1 MRFVFLTLGYHPD
14 LTGGAYR
21 YVAEAAERL
30 AGRGHGVEVI
40 CPNPADRLA
49 GRESRHGVGLFRYPG
64 GRSFAA
70 RNWRQE
76 NARARALLRE
86 RLAEPG
92 GPALVVQAQ
101 AYFTP
106 ALAGHWPQA
115 VFLFTGPWS
124 AEYRWARQA
133 APRSLPRRWLDGAIA
148 LAMRWT
154 ERKALRRTRRIL
166 TISHYYAG
174 QLPRWH
180 GRRLAP
186 ISVIS
191 GGVNTEQFRP
201 VADRSQ
207 LRRRW
212 GLGEAAFLFLAVR
225 RLEARMGL
233 LTLLEGFA
241 AVAPAFPQARLW
253 LTGSGPLRPELEKRI
268 AAAGL
273 LERVRLLGLV
283 PEADL
288 PGLYN
293 AADCTLM
300 PSLDL
305 EGFGLATAESLACGT
320 PVLGSRAGATP
331 ELLAPLSESLLFAPG
346 SAGALAEKLRA
357 VLSGAFPLPERAAC
371 ASYARQRFDWEGPV
385 RGFEAAYG
393 EVFGA
398 EAAR

>member
-1 MRFVFLTLGYHPD
+1 MKFVFLTLGYHPD
-14 LTGGAYR
+14 LAGGAYR

-30 AGRGHGVEVI
+30 AARQRCVEVI
-40 CPNPADRLA
+40 CPNPGDQLA
-49 GRESRHGVGLFRYPG
+49 GRETRRGVGLFRYAG
-64 GRSFAA
+64 GRSFSA
-70 RNWRQE
+70 RNWRLE
-76 NARARALLRE
+76 NARAGALLRE
-86 RLAEPG
+86 RLAQPG
-92 GPALVVQAQ
+92 ASALVVQAQ

-106 ALAGHWPQA
+106 ALAGRWSQA
-115 VFLFTGPWS
+115 VFLFTGPWG

-133 APRSLPRRWLDGAIA
+133 TPRSRLRRWLDGAIA
-148 LAMRWT
+148 LVMRWT

-166 TISHYYAG
+166 TISQYYAG

-186 ISVIS
+186 VSVIS
-191 GGVNTEQFRP
+191 GGVNTGQFQP
-201 VADRSQ
+201 AADRSR
-207 LRRRW
+207 LRQQW
-212 GLGEAAFLFLAVR
+212 GVGEGEFLFLAVR

-241 AVAPAFPQARLW
+241 AVAPAFPHARLW
-253 LTGSGPLRPELEKRI
+253 LAGKGPQQQELQARI

-273 LERVRLLGLV
+273 RERARLLGFV
-283 PEADL
+283 SEGDL
-288 PGLYN
+288 PGLYG
-293 AADCTLM
+293 AADCALM

-331 ELLAPLSESLLFAPG
+331 ELLAPLSDSLLFAPA
-346 SAGALAEKLRA
+346 SAGALAERLRA
-357 VLSGAFPLPERAAC
+357 VLSGALRLPERAAC
-371 ASYARQRFDWEGPV
+371 ASYARQRFNWDVPA

-398 EAAR
+398 EVAR

>member
-1 MRFVFLTLGYHPD
+1 MKFVFLTLGYHPD
-14 LTGGAYR
+14 LTGGACR

-30 AGRGHGVEVI
+30 AAREHRVEVI
-40 CPNPADRLA
+40 CPNPGDQFA
-49 GRESRHGVGLFRYPG
+49 GRETRRGVGLFRYPS
-64 GRSFAA
+64 GRWFFA

-76 NARARALLRE
+76 NAWARALLRE
-86 RLAEPG
+86 RLAQPG
-92 GPALVVQAQ
+92 APALLVQAH

-106 ALAGHWPQA
+106 ALAGNWSQA

-133 APRSLPRRWLDGAIA
+133 APGWGLRRWLDGALA
-148 LAMRWT
+148 LGMHWT
-154 ERKALRRTRRIL
+154 EGKALRRTRRIL
-166 TISHYYAG
+166 AISHYYAG
-174 QLPRWH
+174 QLPHWH

-186 ISVIS
+186 IAVIS
-191 GGVNTEQFRP
+191 GGVNTEQFQP
-201 VADRSQ
+201 VADRLRLRQQ
-207 LRRRW
+207 L
-212 GLGEAAFLFLAVR
+212 GLGPEESLFLAVR

-241 AVAPAFPQARLW
+241 SVAPAFPQARLW
-253 LTGSGPLRPELEKRI
+253 LAGGGPLQQELQKRI

-273 LERVRLLGLV
+273 HERARLLGFV

-288 PGLYN
+288 PGLYS

-305 EGFGLATAESLACGT
+305 EGFGLATVESLACGT

-331 ELLAPLSESLLFAPG
+331 ELLGPLSDSLLFAPA

-357 VLSGAFPLPERAAC
+357 VLSGALRLPERAAC
-371 ASYARQRFDWEGPV
+371 VSYARQRFNWEGPV
-385 RGFEAAYG
+385 RGFEDAYG
-393 EVFGA
+393 ELFGA
-398 EAAR
+398 GVAR